1 MTPNIPFSPQN
12 WSVFLGNF
20 NFSDTPSM
28 PMSSLQDTRNLGLIV
43 LSSLGFALGSS
54 FLATYGT
61 YLWSAL
67 FLVDTSLLLIER
79 FQLFSLYLGCLKCE
93 LPFFLST
100 TSIWAITRWH
110 TSDNDSTELLIK
122 ESLNGL
128 AVIPCTKAATTI
140 SSSWVCSLT
149 ETAQYLFKCSLS
161 DSPSLCLSL
170 KRSYNIRDWPY

>member
-1 MTPNIPFSPQN
+1 
-12 WSVFLGNF
+12 
-20 NFSDTPSM
+20 
-28 PMSSLQDTRNLGLIV
+28 MSSLQDTRNLGLIV

-100 TSIWAITRWH
+100 TSIWAITR
-110 TSDNDSTELLIK
+110 
-122 ESLNGL
+122 
-128 AVIPCTKAATTI
+128 
-140 SSSWVCSLT
+140 
-149 ETAQYLFKCSLS
+149 
-161 DSPSLCLSL
+161 
-170 KRSYNIRDWPY
+170 